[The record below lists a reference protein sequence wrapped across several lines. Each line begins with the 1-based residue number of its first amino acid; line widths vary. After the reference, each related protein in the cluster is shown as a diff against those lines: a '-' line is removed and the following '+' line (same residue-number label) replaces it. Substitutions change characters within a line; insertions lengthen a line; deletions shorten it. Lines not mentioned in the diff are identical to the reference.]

1 MPDLTPQIDSLFTK
15 WDSPQT
21 PGCMLGVI
29 RHGEFIY
36 QRGYGMANLE
46 YAIPNT
52 ADTVFDIA
60 SVSKQFTAACVL
72 LAAEHGKLSLDDDV
86 RKFIP
91 ELPDYDQTITLRHLI
106 HHTSGL
112 RDYLEGF
119 FISGAI
125 YQPFT
130 AQDILNFIIHQQE
143 VNFKPSEQ
151 FLYCNSGYF
160 LLAQIIQRVTGKT
173 LRQFAHERL
182 FSPLGMSN
190 TFFHDDLSQPIANHA
205 LGHTPKPDGG
215 YAVSMFTSAIVGE
228 GGVQST
234 LNDMRLWERHFSEN
248 KDFAQSM
255 REIGKLKNGTPTDY
269 AFGIGTVQHRGL
281 TAWRHSG
288 ATEGYRAHHLTFP
301 AQEFSVILLANTDDM
316 PVNQLARQAADIYL
330 ADEFP
335 EPAPVPVSLTDE
347 QKQAI
352 VGQYVDPAVPSVIRV
367 VEYNGQLAM
376 DMNGSAGLLT
386 PVSPQDFLGNGILS
400 DFIFHI
406 TRDELEIRR
415 ALPERGGRSR
425 LPRQPQVQNEAEK
438 LAEYAGRYISPEL
451 GAERIFSVSDSQLKI
466 EVAPNVAVPLQA
478 LTDDLFQISIALLR
492 FEQNANGA
500 VTGCRI
506 STSRAR
512 NILFERK

>member
-1 MPDLTPQIDSLFTK
+1 MPDLTQQIDPLFTK
-15 WDSPQT
+15 WDTPQT
-21 PGCMLGVI
+21 PGGMLGI
-29 RHGEFIY
+29 IHHGELIL
-36 QRGYGMANLE
+36 QRAYGMADVESAQPLT
-46 YAIPNT
+46 P
-52 ADTVFDIA
+52 DSVFDIG

-72 LAAEHGKLSLDDDV
+72 LAAQDGILSLDDDV

-91 ELPDYDQTITLRHLI
+91 ELPDYGQIITLRHLI

-160 LLAQIIQRVTGKT
+160 LLAQVIQRVTGKT

-182 FSPLGMSN
+182 FSPLGMNN
-190 TFFHDDLSQPIANHA
+190 TFFHDDLSQPIANRA

-234 LNDMRLWERHFSEN
+234 LNDMLLWDRHFSEN

-255 REIGKLKNGTPTDY
+255 REIGRLNNGTLTDY

-316 PVNQLARQAADIYL
+316 PVNQLARQVADIYL

-335 EPAPVPVSLTDE
+335 ESAPVPVSLTDE
-347 QKQAI
+347 QRQAI
-352 VGQYVDPAVPSVIRV
+352 VGQYIDPAVPSAIRV
-367 VEYNGQLAM
+367 MEYNGQLAM

-386 PVSPQDFLGNGILS
+386 PISPHDFLGNGILS

-406 TRDELEIRR
+406 THNELEIRR
-415 ALPERGGRSR
+415 ALPERGQCSK
-425 LPRQPQVQNEAEK
+425 LPRQPQVQNEAET
-438 LAEYAGRYISPEL
+438 LAEYAGRYVSPEL
-451 GAERIFSVSDSQLKI
+451 GVERVFSVSDSQLNI
-466 EVAPNVAVPLQA
+466 EVAPNVVAPLQA

-492 FEQNANGA
+492 FERNANSA